1 MKMIIVET
9 VRQHL
14 ENGLRLHARC
24 DCGRA
29 DWLDLQRLVEL
40 GHGEVPAAQIG
51 RRLRCRACG
60 KKNLEVQRHGP
71 PLPCERSREVERIAA
86 ERREK
91 VTPFRRP
98 RRSK

>member
-1 MKMIIVET
+1 MKMIVVDT

-14 ENGLRLHARC
+14 DNGLRLHVRC
-24 DCGRA
+24 HCGRA
-29 DWLDLQRLVEL
+29 DWLDLHRLVEL
-40 GHGEVPAAQIG
+40 GYGEVSATQIG

-71 PLPCERSREVERIAA
+71 PLPCERSRDLERIAA

-91 VTPFRRP
+91 LTPFRQPP
-98 RRSK
+98 RRR